1 MIFFID
7 FLRALAMA
15 LITNS
20 HYTGV
25 YPTDLIANGGLLGDV
40 LFFAV
45 SGFCLSNIKL
55 PFHKWYFRRIIR
67 IYPIIWVI
75 TLFYFAVGAY
85 SYENPFHFLREMLFP
100 VGYHFV
106 TSIML
111 LYIPYYVF
119 AYSEKRFGADFGGK
133 FDFTFLTMLGVGILW
148 LVVYMF
154 FYDKSYY
161 HIDTVREPM
170 IRFLYFEAMLIGYY
184 IKKHIDY
191 FENKKG
197 VFKWIVTAGFFA
209 VYFASKMLFS
219 KRAAF
224 SAYQILNQ
232 YILLML
238 LTGIFVCVA
247 SVSSKLDR
255 LPDFIKK
262 VISYLA
268 KITLE
273 VYVVQVVIID
283 KFRDL
288 KFPINWLVIT
298 ATIIFGASLLHFVI
312 KLPEI
317 INKRIKNKKEAA
329 NAS

>member
-40 LFFAV
+40 IFFAV
-45 SGFCLSNIKL
+45 SGFCLANIKL
-55 PFHKWYFRRIIR
+55 PFHKWYFKRIIR
-67 IYPIIWVI
+67 IYPIIWII
-75 TLFYFAVGAY
+75 TLFYYLIGAVE
-85 SYENPFHFLREMLFP
+85 YESFFHFLREMIIP

-119 AYSEKRFGADFGGK
+119 AYSEKRFGKEFSGK
-133 FDFTFLTMLGVGILW
+133 FDFTVMTMLGIGIIW
-148 LVVYMF
+148 LVIYAF
-154 FYDKSYY
+154 FYDRSYY

-184 IKKHIDY
+184 IRKHKDF
-191 FENKKG
+191 FENRKG
-197 VFKWIVTAGFFA
+197 PIKWFATVFLFGL
-209 VYFASKMLFS
+209 YFASKMLFS
-219 KRAAF
+219 KRVAF
-224 SAYQILNQ
+224 SQFQILNQ
-232 YILLML
+232 YILLAL
-238 LTGIFVCVA
+238 LSGVFLCTA
-247 SVSSKLDR
+247 SLSSKLDR

-262 VISYLA
+262 IVSYLA

-273 VYVVQVVIID
+273 IYVVQIVIIER
-283 KFRDL
+283 FRDL
-288 KFPINWLVIT
+288 RFPINWIVIT
-298 ATIIFGASLLHFVI
+298 AIIVAGATVLHYVI
-312 KLPEI
+312 KLPSI
-317 INKRIKNKKEAA
+317 IRGRIKIKKGD
-329 NAS
+329 SSL

>member
-25 YPTDLIANGGLLGDV
+25 YPSDLIANGGLLGDV

-45 SGFCLSNIKL
+45 SGFCLYNIKL
-55 PFHKWYFRRIIR
+55 PFHKWYFKRIIR
-67 IYPIIWVI
+67 IYPIIWII
-75 TLFYFAVGAY
+75 TLFYFAIGAY
-85 SYENPFHFLREMLFP
+85 SYENAFQFLREMLIP

-119 AYSEKRFGADFGGK
+119 AYSEKRFAKDFKGK
-133 FDFTFLTMLGVGILW
+133 LDFTFITMIGIGIIW
-148 LVVYMF
+148 LAIYFF

-184 IKKHIDY
+184 IKKHLDI

-197 VFKWIVTAGFFA
+197 VVKWIVTAGLFA

-224 SAYQILNQ
+224 SAYQIINQ

-247 SVSSKLDR
+247 SVSSKLDK

-262 VISYLA
+262 VINYLA

-273 VYVVQVVIID
+273 VYVVQVVIIER
-283 KFRDL
+283 FRGL
-288 KFPINWLVIT
+288 KFPINWIVIT
-298 ATIIFGASLLHFVI
+298 AIVIIGASLLHFVI
-312 KLPEI
+312 QSPYLI
-317 INKRIKNKKEAA
+317 KRIKKRKEV
-329 NAS
+329 